1 MKSRRSGKRRD
12 EWLSERFFT
21 RSKLLLLLTL
31 GCLPLLMAAAKMN
44 FYIIGVKGKLLA
56 NIQSRL
62 MEIEQTKSLNQET
75 DEELKQQ
82 ITQAMQPYGYFKPQI
97 TLRRQPLQIQIDPGP
112 QMLIT
117 QLNTRLKGEGAE
129 NPEIKKVLTQLP
141 IATGQPLNSAKYEE
155 TKQILSDAAERQG
168 YLHSS
173 FEKAEI
179 LIDLNKYTSQVVLLF
194 DTGPQYYFG
203 QVQFDPTS
211 ISPELLHRF
220 TPFAYGQPYSTDQ
233 ILTFNTQLVSS
244 GYFRSIAVKPQIGG
258 NERYIPVQ
266 VHLQPVPRTGYSF
279 GVGYGTDTGPRG
291 RVGYHII
298 PINRAGHKL
307 NLIALGSV
315 AQSALK
321 AQYVIPGKNP
331 VTDQYQING
340 NISALNYNS
349 GYSKSLLFSLSQH
362 HTLPSFQRVLSINAL
377 YDDYHYYR
385 KPNENK
391 RAIFPKA
398 SFTWLKAKNN
408 LFSPSGFNVTV
419 NGLGA
424 SKAFLSNGNFVQ
436 TSINAKAALTI
447 PLLRT
452 RFYFH
457 TIQGITQIRD
467 INQLPLSLALLLG
480 GAENLKAY
488 PFNSIGPGKVLTYSG
503 LEIQKETKE
512 NWYLIGFFDSGDVYR
527 PGPRRLKN
535 DIGIGLMWVSP
546 VGPIKIGIAQA
557 VGTHLSHHAKNPKF
571 VVNMGPDL

>member
-1 MKSRRSGKRRD
+1 MNKT
-12 EWLSERFFT
+12 RFLFIVF
-21 RSKLLLLLTL
+21 
-31 GCLPLLMAAAKMN
+31 LPLLMAATKMN
-44 FYIIGVKGKLLA
+44 FYIIGVKGKLLT

-62 MEIEQTKSLNQET
+62 MEIEQTKSLNQES
-75 DEELKQQ
+75 DETLKQQ

-117 QLNTRLKGEGAE
+117 QLNINLKGEGA
-129 NPEIKKVLTQLP
+129 NNSEIKATLNKLP
-141 IATGQPLNSAKYEE
+141 IAPGQPLNSAKYEQA
-155 TKQILSDAAERQG
+155 KQMLADAAEQQG

-173 FEKAEI
+173 FEKAEM
-179 LIDLNKYTSQVVLLF
+179 LIDLNHYTSQIVLVF

-203 QVQFDPTS
+203 QVKFDPTN
-211 ISPELLHRF
+211 ISTELLHRYV
-220 TPFAYGQPYSTDQ
+220 PFSFGQPYSTDQ
-233 ILTFNTQLVSS
+233 ILALNTQLVSS
-244 GYFRSIAVKPQIGG
+244 GYFRSVAVKPQIGG
-258 NERYIPVQ
+258 YKRDIPVH
-266 VHLQPVPRTGYSF
+266 VHLQPIPRTSYSF
-279 GVGYGTDTGPRG
+279 GVGYGTDTGLRG
-291 RVGYHII
+291 RVGYHIV

-331 VTDQYQING
+331 VTDQYQISG
-340 NISALNYNS
+340 NLSALNYDS
-349 GYSKSLLFSLSQH
+349 GYSKSSLLSFSQH
-362 HTLPSFQRVLSINAL
+362 HTLANFQRVLSINAL

-398 SFTWLKAKNN
+398 SFTWLKTQNS
-408 LFSPSGFNVTV
+408 LFSPSGYNITV
-419 NGLGA
+419 HGLGA
-424 SKAFLSNGNFVQ
+424 SKAFLSNENFVQ
-436 TSINAKAALTI
+436 TSINAKAALTV
-447 PLLRT
+447 PLIRT

-488 PFNSIGPGKVLTYSG
+488 KFNSIGPGKILTYSG

-527 PGPRRLKN
+527 PNLRNLKN

-557 VGTHLSHHAKNPKF
+557 VGTHHSHHAKRPKF